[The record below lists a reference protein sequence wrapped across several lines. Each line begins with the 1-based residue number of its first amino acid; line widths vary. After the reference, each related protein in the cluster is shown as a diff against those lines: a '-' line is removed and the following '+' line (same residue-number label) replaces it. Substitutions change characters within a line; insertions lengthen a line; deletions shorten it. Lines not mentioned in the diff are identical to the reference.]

1 MDTLKKLFYFTY
13 VLVAVVILGILF
25 FKVSLAD
32 MLGVEGMSVFWMTV
46 ALLLL
51 GLLTIGVIG
60 DYVET
65 RSLARKVG
73 KLNKENSDL
82 KARIFDLQHRH
93 LGEAGP
99 NVPSPSGS
107 SWLNRI
113 GLGSKANLSN
123 PPNTD

>member
-25 FKVSLAD
+25 FKVSLSD

-51 GLLTIGVIG
+51 GLLTVGVIG

-82 KARIFDLQHRH
+82 KARIFDFEHRQS
-93 LGEAGP
+93 GEAGP
-99 NVPSPSGS
+99 HVPSPSGS

-113 GLGSKANLSN
+113 GLGSKSNLSN